1 MPVTEGASR
10 PRVLAIYKKSTW
22 DVYRRGGRRA
32 HIERLAEQGDPDM
45 EQVLQAHR
53 DHQETLKEA
62 RQALQRLGAKG
73 TFRHRW
79 TDGDVRGYD
88 LVVTL
93 GGDGTLLWAS
103 HVVGA
108 DVPVVAV
115 NSAPAMSVGYFCAGQ
130 KGALEDTLGAAL
142 SGDLQATRLTR
153 MQVDLDDTTVS
164 TRVLND
170 ILFAHVCPAV
180 ASRYVLRHRDVQ
192 EEQRSSGVWV
202 GPAAGSTAAQ
212 RSAGGDVLPLTSEQ
226 LQFVVREAY
235 YGRGQPYRLERGTVE
250 PEEALYIRSR
260 MRDSRVYIDGAHRRC
275 DVDFGSELRLTR
287 SPEPLTLLGLRSRGV
302 TGNV

>member
-1 MPVTEGASR
+1 VPVTEGRSKA
-10 PRVLAIYKKSTW
+10 RVLAIYKKSTW
-22 DVYRRGGRRA
+22 DQYRRGGRRA
-32 HIERLAEQGDPDM
+32 HIERLAEAGDPQM
-45 EQVLQAHR
+45 AQVLQAHR
-53 DHQETLKEA
+53 DHQETLNEA
-62 RQALQRLGAKG
+62 RSVLTDLGAKA

-79 TDGDVRGYD
+79 ADGDVHGYD

-103 HVVGA
+103 HVVGG
-108 DVPVVAV
+108 DVPVVAI

-130 KGALEDTLGAAL
+130 KGSLGDTLAAALEGR
-142 SGDLQATRLTR
+142 LQATRLTR
-153 MQVDLDDTTVS
+153 MQVDLDANTVS

-180 ASRYVLRHRDVQ
+180 ASRYVLRHGDRQ

-212 RSAGGDVLPLTSEQ
+212 RSAGGDVLPLSSDQ
-226 LQFVVREAY
+226 LQFVVREPY
-235 YGRGQPYRLERGTVE
+235 YGRGEPYRLEKGIVE
-250 PEEALYIRSR
+250 PGEAMFIRSH
-260 MRDSRVYIDGAHRRC
+260 MRDARVYIDGAHRTC

-287 SPEPLTLLGLRSRGV
+287 SPEPLTLLGLRSRD
-302 TGNV
+302 